1 MANVCDVCG
10 KKPVAGRSIV
20 RHGIPKKKGG
30 IGLHTTGISA
40 RRFMPNL
47 QRVRVRTAKGGVTHM
62 RICARCLRAGKV
74 QKA

>member
-1 MANVCDVCG
+1 MSKICEVCG

-30 IGLHTTGISA
+30 IGLNITGVNK

-47 QRVRVRTAKGGVTHM
+47 QRVHAVLPNGSKKHIRVCT
-62 RICARCLRAGKV
+62 RCIRSNKV
-74 QKA
+74 VKA

>member
-1 MANVCDVCG
+1 MARQCDVCG

-30 IGLHTTGISA
+30 IGLHIRGISP

-47 QRVRVRTAKGGVTHM
+47 QGVRVKLASGRVTRM
-62 RICARCLRAGKV
+62 RVCTRCLRSDKV
-74 QKA
+74 TKA